1 MTQPQ
6 APQVPADLN
15 SLDAKSFRE
24 ALMNYAIQI
33 QDWCQY
39 MDGENGYD
47 SIKDQVNSLE
57 NSVDSLQN
65 TIAENNVSM
74 QNKINS
80 ILLGTDVPSVRIV
93 VEQILQDKG
102 VI

>member
-1 MTQPQ
+1 MTEIQP
-6 APQVPADLN
+6 PQVPANLN

-39 MDGENGYD
+39 MDNEFDDDGNNSFD
-47 SIKDQVNSLE
+47 SIHDELNALKTEVTD
-57 NSVDSLQN
+57 
-65 TIAENNVSM
+65 NNESM

-80 ILLGTDVPSVRIV
+80 ILLGTDVPSVEIV
-93 VEQILQDKG
+93 VEQILKDKG